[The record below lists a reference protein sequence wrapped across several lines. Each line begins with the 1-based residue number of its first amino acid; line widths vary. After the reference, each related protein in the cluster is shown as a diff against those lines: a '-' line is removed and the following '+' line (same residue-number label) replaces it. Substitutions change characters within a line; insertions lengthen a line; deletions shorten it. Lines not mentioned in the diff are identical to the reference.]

1 MVQLLSGKGIN
12 LKIRVNEVIKMDDI
26 LELVFEGL
34 LNSRRVP
41 KIIKYILIILL
52 CGFVIWIGISVG
64 LSSSMLW
71 GKIFGFALAVV
82 FFIICIF
89 WLRKIQRS

>member
-52 CGFVIWIGISVG
+52 CGFVIWIGINVG
-64 LSSSMLW
+64 LSSPMLW
-71 GKIFGFALAVV
+71 GKIFGFALAVA
-82 FFIICIF
+82 FFIIAIF